1 VVPGHGEGDL
11 IMGTR
16 NRSAIATLV
25 ERNARYLMLPPPA
38 GRNRAE
44 ELCDGLIKATAPLP
58 ARLAENADL
67 GSGQR
72 DSQACR
78 IHRSHRRSVYFCDPC
93 SPWQRG
99 WNENTVSL

>member
-1 VVPGHGEGDL
+1 MGEGDL

-16 NRSAIATLV
+16 NRSAIGTLV
-25 ERNARYLMLPPPA
+25 ERNTRYLMLVHLS

-44 ELCDGLIKATAPLP
+44 ALCDGLVKATAPLP

-72 DSQACR
+72 DGQACR
-78 IHRSHRRSVYFCDPC
+78 IHRSHRCSVYFCDPR